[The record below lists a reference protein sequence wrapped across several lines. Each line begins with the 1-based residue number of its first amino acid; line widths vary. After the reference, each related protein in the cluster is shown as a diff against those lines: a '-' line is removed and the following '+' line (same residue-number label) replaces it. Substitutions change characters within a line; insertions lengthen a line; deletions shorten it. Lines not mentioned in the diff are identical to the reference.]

1 MGTTVE
7 DQDHAVGPAPL
18 DRQCHILAAMRNAG
32 RPTVIGDRL
41 VYVGED
47 DRGVELVVITV
58 PDDKRSGGVAVI
70 HAIPFEWHT
79 WR

>member
-1 MGTTVE
+1 LKIRITRSARRHRIGN
-7 DQDHAVGPAPL
+7 A
-18 DRQCHILAAMRNAG
+18 HILAAMRNAG

-58 PDDKRSGGVAVI
+58 PDDKRPGGVAVI
-70 HAIPFEWHT
+70 HAIPSEWHT

>member
-1 MGTTVE
+1 LTIRITRSARRHRIGN
-7 DQDHAVGPAPL
+7 A
-18 DRQCHILAAMRNAG
+18 HILAAMRNAG

>member
-1 MGTTVE
+1 MKIRITRSARRHGIGNAHT
-7 DQDHAVGPAPL
+7 
-18 DRQCHILAAMRNAG
+18 LAAMRNAG

-58 PDDKRSGGVAVI
+58 PDDKRPGEAAVI
-70 HAIPFEWHT
+70 HAIPSEWHT